1 MEKTRYNLKITS
13 ICILLVTAFRLVS
26 NIFNFFNGGLEVT
39 SDMIP
44 EGYTKEMVYI
54 TLVVMGVIS
63 LLALLPSIY
72 MGIKGLK
79 IAKNPDTSKAHIVW
93 AMILLVLTAISIL
106 SAIGEMAK
114 SADLVMD
121 ILGVA
126 ALVCSGLLYGFYYWE
141 AKQIRANC

>member
-1 MEKTRYNLKITS
+1 
-13 ICILLVTAFRLVS
+13 
-26 NIFNFFNGGLEVT
+26 
-39 SDMIP
+39 
-44 EGYTKEMVYI
+44 
-54 TLVVMGVIS
+54 
-63 LLALLPSIY
+63 

-114 SADLVMD
+114 SADLIMD